1 MGTLIPNV
9 SVNHVLNGI
18 LAIAMKNRQR
28 KVRKNREKLNH
39 KKKKQSQIQMGTT
52 VFIRSR
58 TDKPRPKTIDR
69 FRMKSLRDRPGG

>member
-1 MGTLIPNV
+1 MGTLIPKV

-39 KKKKQSQIQMGTT
+39 KKKAISDSDGYGRIY
-52 VFIRSR
+52 
-58 TDKPRPKTIDR
+58 
-69 FRMKSLRDRPGG
+69 